1 MRLLHGQQKNVVHD
15 MVFSLLLPLNFFLS
29 RSPPLVYSQR
39 SRQFYSCLQIPYASH
54 DIATLDFGQ
63 IFIQDI
69 RAVIHPAFKK
79 LPWTFTI
86 AGYIYRNQYGLAL
99 IDIFL
104 KAQLTLNIMEQMM
117 PRRHFTGP
125 EQLQH
130 WAIKMSH
137 LKSYCQFR
145 LRSLTPL
152 DIILNSYILICL
164 SI

>member
-1 MRLLHGQQKNVVHD
+1 MASLHFNLG
-15 MVFSLLLPLNFFLS
+15 L
-29 RSPPLVYSQR
+29 
-39 SRQFYSCLQIPYASH
+39 A
-54 DIATLDFGQ
+54 ATLVHAATFEVFVEKMR
-63 IFIQDI
+63 FILKFLD
-69 RAVIHPAFKK
+69 K
-79 LPWTFTI
+79 LVGVFLALWSRTLIAYELFRI

-104 KAQLTLNIMEQMM
+104 KAQVTLNIMEQMM

-137 LKSYCQFR
+137 LKSYSQFP